1 MVHFSHAH
9 IHVINGEE
17 LGETPQAALRR
28 PGQRGSAL
36 FIFLD
41 LPNAS
46 PSTCADIIHVLS
58 DGFARAPGGLTS
70 ALRLAVKLAGDR
82 ARQLSQGLP
91 LGQRLEGSLSCALL
105 TEDSLIIAQAGPA
118 IAYARA
124 ASGAFEVIAEP
135 SAPPVGSQPVVDVR
149 FSHFALQPG
158 DVFVLTGARSTLD
171 VDNGLIKA
179 CMGKGDARMVAG
191 YLNANVKRGRMIGL
205 AISVDSVLARSAE
218 SVADQ
223 PQAAHSTPATAPAPA
238 RTKAAKATTASQ
250 PAPRLASAQPSLQPA
265 WQALGRAA
273 NAARR
278 ALVAFGERL
287 LPGDAPAAPT
297 SQAGGSTFLLAA
309 IAILLPIVVGV
320 VTTVLYLQLSGEA
333 ERLRL
338 RNRAEAQIAAA
349 QAAANPAQAREA
361 WTRALETI
369 KEYSARHPDDRAYF
383 DAARAEARAHLDAIS
398 GVTRIQPMLLADLES
413 SAPRRLAA
421 AALGVYVL
429 NLSDN
434 TTRYY
439 VLNAER
445 SAMVGR
451 EVTIRIDDAQT
462 TSAPIADVV
471 WATTMDNRW
480 RTEGAILFSTGRI
493 YEYSSATGRAAPLA
507 LPVSA
512 DAAPAQVRA
521 GALYNNTVYLL
532 DAQVG
537 QIWRYRLAGD
547 QMSAIAPY
555 FRSPYNPLKESLDF
569 AIDGAIY
576 VLLKNGAVL
585 KYFNRQPQ
593 PFMVSGLPDGSLVQ
607 PVAIT
612 LSGEDTTQGQ
622 AFILDAASGS
632 IVVLSKS
639 GQFIRQYRGQSDEF
653 VGAEDFSLDR
663 IGNILY
669 VVTRERLYAFAL
681 PN

>member
-205 AISVDSVLARSAE
+205 AISVDSAPAGPVVDKLQTTR
-218 SVADQ
+218 
-223 PQAAHSTPATAPAPA
+223 STPAGALGTARAKVAQAGAPSRPAPEP
-238 RTKAAKATTASQ
+238 T
-250 PAPRLASAQPSLQPA
+250 PAQPSLRPA

-273 NAARR
+273 DAARR

-287 LPGDAPAAPT
+287 LPQDAPAAPT
-297 SQAGGSTFLLAA
+297 SQAGGSTLLLAA
-309 IAILLPIVVGV
+309 VAVLLPIIVGA
-320 VTTVLYLQLSGEA
+320 VTTTLYLQLSGEA

-338 RNRAEAQIAAA
+338 RNRAEAQVAAA

-361 WTRALETI
+361 WARALETI
-369 KEYSARHPDDRAYF
+369 NEYSTRHPDDRAYF
-383 DAARAEARAHLDAIS
+383 DAARAEARARLDAIS

>member
-1 MVHFSHAH
+1 MIRVSHAH
-9 IHVINGEE
+9 VHVINGEE
-17 LGETPQAALRR
+17 LGETPQAAVRQLARE
-28 PGQRGSAL
+28 GGTL

-41 LPNAS
+41 LPSAS
-46 PSTCADIIHVLS
+46 PSTCADIIRVMS
-58 DGFARAPGGLTS
+58 DGFARAPGGFTS
-70 ALRLAVKLAGDR
+70 ALRLAIKLAGER

-105 TEDSLIIAQAGPA
+105 TGNSLIIAQAGPA

-124 ASGAFEVIAEP
+124 ASGAFEVIADLK
-135 SAPPVGSQPVVDVR
+135 APPVGSQPVVDVR
-149 FSHFALQPG
+149 FSHFALRVG

-171 VDNGLIKA
+171 ADSGLVKA

-191 YLNANVKRGRMIGL
+191 YLNANIKRGQMIGL
-205 AISVDSVLARSAE
+205 AISVDDA
-218 SVADQ
+218 
-223 PQAAHSTPATAPAPA
+223 PTAPAPSA
-238 RTKAAKATTASQ
+238 SGPQTAQ
-250 PAPRLASAQPSLQPA
+250 PAPVDGPAIKRRASTQASASSQAARPSPSADQSA
-265 WQALGRAA
+265 AMETFGRAA
-273 NAARR
+273 GAVRR
-278 ALVAFGERL
+278 ALAAFGARL
-287 LPGDAPAAPT
+287 LPEAPATKPVSHAHGT
-297 SQAGGSTFLLAA
+297 TFALAA
-309 IAILLPIVVGV
+309 IAVLIPIVVGV
-320 VTTVLYLQLSGEA
+320 ATAALYLQLSGEA

-338 RNRAEAQIAAA
+338 RNQAEAQVAAA
-349 QAAANPAQAREA
+349 QAASSPAQARQA
-361 WTRALETI
+361 WALALEVMD
-369 KEYSARHPDDRAYF
+369 EYEARHPDDRAYF
-383 DAARAEARAHLDAIS
+383 DAARAEARARLDAINR
-398 GVTRIQPMLLADLES
+398 VTRVQPTLLAELGG

-421 AALGVYVL
+421 AALGAYVL
-429 NLSDN
+429 NLADN
-434 TTRYY
+434 TADYY

-445 SAMVGR
+445 SATIGR
-451 EVTIRIDDAQT
+451 KVSLRLDDSQLT
-462 TSAPIADVV
+462 NAPIADVV
-471 WATTMDNRW
+471 WATTMDRRW

-493 YEYSSATGRAAPLA
+493 YEYSSATGRAAPMP

-512 DAAPAQVRA
+512 DAAPAQVQA

-532 DAQVG
+532 DATVG

-569 AIDGAIY
+569 AIDGAVY

-593 PFMVSGLPDGSLVQ
+593 PFIYNDLPDGSLTQ

-612 LSGEDTTQGQ
+612 LSGDDSTQGN
-622 AFILDAASGS
+622 AFILDAANGA

-639 GQFIRQYRGQSDEF
+639 GQFIRQYRGQNDEF
-653 VGAEDFSLDR
+653 INAEDLSLDR
-663 IGNILY
+663 IGNLLY

>member
-1 MVHFSHAH
+1 MVHLSHAH

-17 LGETPQAALRR
+17 LGETPQAALRQ
-28 PGQRGSAL
+28 PVQRGSAL

-70 ALRLAVKLAGDR
+70 ALRLAVKLAGER

-105 TEDSLIIAQAGPA
+105 TGDSLIIAQAGPA

-135 SAPPVGSQPVVDVR
+135 SAPAVGSQPVVDVR

-171 VDNGLIKA
+171 VDSGLIKA

-205 AISVDSVLARSAE
+205 AISVDSTPAE
-218 SVADQ
+218 PVVDK
-223 PQAAHSTPATAPAPA
+223 PQTTRSTPAGASGTA
-238 RTKAAKATTASQ
+238 RTKAAQAAAPSQ
-250 PAPRLASAQPSLQPA
+250 PAPEPTPAQPSLQPA
-265 WQALGRAA
+265 WQALVRAA
-273 NAARR
+273 AGARR

-287 LPGDAPAAPT
+287 LPQDAPAAPT
-297 SQAGGSTFLLAA
+297 GQAGGSTFLLAA
-309 IAILLPIVVGV
+309 IAVLLPIIVGA
-320 VTTVLYLQLSGEA
+320 VTTTLYLQLSNEA

-338 RNRAEAQIAAA
+338 RNRAEAQVAAA
-349 QAAANPAQAREA
+349 QAAADPAQVREA

-369 KEYSARHPDDRAYF
+369 DEYSARHPDDRAYF
-383 DAARAEARAHLDAIS
+383 DAARAEARARLDAIS
-398 GVTRIQPMLLADLES
+398 GVTRIQPTLLAELER
-413 SAPRRLAA
+413 SAPHRLAA

-434 TTRYY
+434 TARYY

-445 SAMVGR
+445 SATVGR
-451 EVTIRIDDAQT
+451 EVSIRIDDPQAA
-462 TSAPIADVV
+462 SAPIADVV

-480 RTEGAILFSTGRI
+480 RTEGAILFSAGRI

-532 DAQVG
+532 DAGVG
-537 QIWRYRLAGD
+537 QIWRYRLVGD
-547 QMSAIAPY
+547 QMRAGEPY

-593 PFMVSGLPDGSLVQ
+593 PFIISGLPDGSLVQ

-622 AFILDAASGS
+622 AFILDAASGA

-653 VGAEDFSLDR
+653 IGAEDLSLDR
-663 IGNILY
+663 ISNILY

>member
-1 MVHFSHAH
+1 MIRVSHAH
-9 IHVINGEE
+9 VHVINGEE
-17 LGETPQAALRR
+17 LGETPQAAVRQLARE
-28 PGQRGSAL
+28 GGTL

-41 LPNAS
+41 LPSAS
-46 PSTCADIIHVLS
+46 PSTCADIIRVMS
-58 DGFARAPGGLTS
+58 DGFVRAPGGLTS
-70 ALRLAVKLAGDR
+70 ALRLAIKLAGER
-82 ARQLSQGLP
+82 ARELSQGLP

-105 TEDSLIIAQAGPA
+105 TGNSLIIAQAGPA

-124 ASGAFEVIAEP
+124 ASGAFEVIADLK
-135 SAPPVGSQPVVDVR
+135 APPVGSQPVADVR
-149 FSHFALQPG
+149 FSHFALQAG

-171 VDNGLIKA
+171 ADSGLIKA

-191 YLNANVKRGRMIGL
+191 YLNANIKRGQMIGL
-205 AISVDSVLARSAE
+205 AISVDDA
-218 SVADQ
+218 
-223 PQAAHSTPATAPAPA
+223 PTAPAPSA
-238 RTKAAKATTASQ
+238 SGPRTAQPVSADGPAIKRPASTQ
-250 PAPRLASAQPSLQPA
+250 ASASSQAARPSSSADQSA
-265 WQALGRAA
+265 VMETFGRAA
-273 NAARR
+273 GAVRR
-278 ALVAFGERL
+278 ALAAFGARL
-287 LPGDAPAAPT
+287 LPEAPATEPASHARGT
-297 SQAGGSTFLLAA
+297 TLALAA
-309 IAILLPIVVGV
+309 IAVLIPIVVGV
-320 VTTVLYLQLSGEA
+320 ATAALYLQLSGEA

-338 RNRAEAQIAAA
+338 RNQAEAQVAAA
-349 QAAANPAQAREA
+349 QAASSPAQARQA
-361 WTRALETI
+361 WALALEVMD
-369 KEYSARHPDDRAYF
+369 EYEARHPDDRAYF
-383 DAARAEARAHLDAIS
+383 DAARAEARARLDAINR
-398 GVTRIQPMLLADLES
+398 VTRVQPTLLAELGG

-421 AALGVYVL
+421 AALGAYVL
-429 NLSDN
+429 NLADN
-434 TTRYY
+434 TADYY

-445 SAMVGR
+445 SATIGR
-451 EVTIRIDDAQT
+451 KVSLRLDEGQLAN
-462 TSAPIADVV
+462 APIADVV
-471 WATTMDNRW
+471 WATTMDRRW

-493 YEYSSATGRAAPLA
+493 YEYSSATGRAAPMP

-512 DAAPAQVRA
+512 DAAPAQVQA

-532 DAQVG
+532 DATVG

-593 PFMVSGLPDGSLVQ
+593 PFIYNDLPDGSLIQ

-612 LSGEDTTQGQ
+612 LSGDDSTQGN
-622 AFILDAASGS
+622 AFILDAANGA

-639 GQFIRQYRGQSDEF
+639 GQFVRQYRGQNDEF
-653 VGAEDFSLDR
+653 INAEDLSLDR
-663 IGNILY
+663 IGNLLY